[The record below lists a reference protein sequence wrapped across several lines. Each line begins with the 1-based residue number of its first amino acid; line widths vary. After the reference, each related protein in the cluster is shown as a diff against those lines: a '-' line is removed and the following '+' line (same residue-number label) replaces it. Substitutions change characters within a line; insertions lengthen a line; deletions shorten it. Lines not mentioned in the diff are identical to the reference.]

1 MKTFYLV
8 KKLEKFDIQTAAEYC
23 INGLVPDAPVTVEVY
38 DCILTAFRTARML
51 SGIHRKVCAEYGT
64 EPSTKWSVNSVEVE
78 DHVSI
83 DEVRYS

>member
-8 KKLEKFDIQTAAEYC
+8 KKLEKFDAQRAAEYR
-23 INGLVPDAPVTVEVY
+23 INGLDPEAPVIVEVY
-38 DCILTAFRTARML
+38 DGILTAFKTARML

-78 DHVSI
+78 DNVSI
-83 DEVRYS
+83 DQVRYS